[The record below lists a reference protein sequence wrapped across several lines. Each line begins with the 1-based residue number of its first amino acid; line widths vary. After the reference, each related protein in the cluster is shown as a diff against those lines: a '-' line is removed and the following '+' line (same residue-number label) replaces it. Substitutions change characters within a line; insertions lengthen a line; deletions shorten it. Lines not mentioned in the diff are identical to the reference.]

1 MCNTLINRLHDRR
14 LYIIAYIV
22 ATFLGV
28 VFNQA
33 LILIMAATVTAIVFM
48 PTRRL
53 GLMGRLFITL
63 SVYISINTLLAFVPW
78 VLKVP
83 MSIWLFAWT
92 VGVFNLGL
100 VVFCR
105 FTPPSRW
112 FPLSE
117 IISSLVSLTV
127 FILMLTQSFSSFQSA
142 DLLRVANGS
151 GVDNIS
157 HLSFI
162 DTVER

>member
-1 MCNTLINRLHDRR
+1 MKISRMCNTPINRLHDRR

-22 ATFLGV
+22 AIILGV

-33 LILIMAATVTAIVFM
+33 LILIMAATVTAVVFM

-92 VGVFNLGL
+92 VGVFNLRS
-100 VVFCR
+100 CC
-105 FTPPSRW
+105 
-112 FPLSE
+112 
-117 IISSLVSLTV
+117 I
-127 FILMLTQSFSSFQSA
+127 
-142 DLLRVANGS
+142 
-151 GVDNIS
+151 
-157 HLSFI
+157 LSFRSSQQMVSI
-162 DTVER
+162 KRDY

>member
-22 ATFLGV
+22 VIILGV

-33 LILIMAATVTAIVFM
+33 LILIMAATVTAVVFL

-92 VGVFNLGL
+92 VGGFNLGL

-105 FTPPSRW
+105 F
-112 FPLSE
+112 
-117 IISSLVSLTV
+117 
-127 FILMLTQSFSSFQSA
+127 ILPA
-142 DLLRVANGS
+142 DGS
-151 GVDNIS
+151 
-157 HLSFI
+157 H
-162 DTVER
+162 